1 MTLHPLVAWKGEKAG
16 SSGMVGVFLL
26 LLLAGCAAPRS
37 GDVLRG
43 ADPRP
48 VLRVGTVDDARPL
61 AFVRDGEWCG
71 AEADMGRALA
81 ARLDRRLEWS
91 VFPEAGLGDA
101 LRNGEIDIAMAG
113 LAVTPERR
121 AELDFARPYLA
132 SGIGALARAGEA
144 AHYPTAPDLQ
154 SAEGPVGVLRGSRAE
169 AWAGRYLPRA
179 RLRAFDSPSDA
190 LDALRG
196 GRIDLFLGE
205 ATRLWDLARRDPTRL
220 GMVPA
225 LVDRTDLAWAFRP
238 ASPTLREAANR
249 VLDEWLRDGTLGELL
264 QPWLPATR

>member
-1 MTLHPLVAWKGEKAG
+1 VSRIAAAG
-16 SSGMVGVFLL
+16 RVLGAAAMLFA
-26 LLLAGCAAPRS
+26 AGCLGPRP
-37 GDVLRG
+37 GDGFRA

-48 VLRVGTVDDARPL
+48 VLRAGTVADAAPL

-81 ARLDRRLEWS
+81 DRLDRRLEWRAYS
-91 VFPEAGLGDA
+91 EGDLEGA
-101 LRNGEIDIAMAG
+101 LRRGEIDIAMAG

-121 AELDFARPYLA
+121 AALDFARPYLA

-144 AHYPTAPDLQ
+144 ARYPTAPDLQ
-154 SAEGPVGVLRGSRAE
+154 AADGSVGVLGGSRAE

-179 RLRAFDSPSDA
+179 RLRAFDTSSDA

-196 GRIDLFLGE
+196 GSIDLFLGE
-205 ATRLWDLARRDPTRL
+205 APLLWDLARRDPARL

-225 LVDRTDLAWAFRP
+225 LVDRTDLAWAFQP
-238 ASPTLREAANR
+238 SVPTLREAANR
-249 VLDEWLRDGTLGELL
+249 VLEEWIRDGTLGELL
-264 QPWLPATR
+264 GPWLPATR

>member
-1 MTLHPLVAWKGEKAG
+1 MLPV
-16 SSGMVGVFLL
+16 
-26 LLLAGCAAPRS
+26 LLLAGCAAPRA
-37 GDVLRG
+37 GDVFPG
-43 ADPRP
+43 TDPRP
-48 VLRVGTVDDARPL
+48 VLRVGTVSDARPL
-61 AFVRDGEWCG
+61 AFVRDGEWRG
-71 AEADMGRALA
+71 VEADMARFLA
-81 ARLDRRLEWS
+81 DRLGRRLEWKAYS
-91 VFPEAGLGDA
+91 EADLEGA

-121 AELDFARPYLA
+121 AVLDFARPYLS

-144 AHYPTAPDLQ
+144 SHYPTAPDLQ
-154 SAEGPVGVLRGSRAE
+154 SAEGPVGVLRGTRAE
-169 AWAGRYLPRA
+169 VWGGRYLPRA
-179 RLRAFDSPSDA
+179 ELCAFGSSDEA
-190 LDALRG
+190 VDALRA

-205 ATRLWDLARRDPTRL
+205 APLLWSLARRDPTRL

-249 VLDEWLRDGTLGELL
+249 VLDDWIRDGTLALIL

>member
-1 MTLHPLVAWKGEKAG
+1 ML
-16 SSGMVGVFLL
+16 GVLLL

-43 ADPRP
+43 TDPRQ
-48 VLRVGTVDDARPL
+48 VLRVGTVEEARPL

-91 VFPEAGLGDA
+91 VFPEADLGDA

-179 RLRAFDSPSDA
+179 RLRAFDSSSDA

-196 GRIDLFLGE
+196 GSIDLFLGE
-205 ATRLWDLARRDPTRL
+205 ATCLWDLARREPTRL

-249 VLDEWLRDGTLGELL
+249 VLEEWLRDGTLGELL
-264 QPWLPATR
+264 QPWFPATR